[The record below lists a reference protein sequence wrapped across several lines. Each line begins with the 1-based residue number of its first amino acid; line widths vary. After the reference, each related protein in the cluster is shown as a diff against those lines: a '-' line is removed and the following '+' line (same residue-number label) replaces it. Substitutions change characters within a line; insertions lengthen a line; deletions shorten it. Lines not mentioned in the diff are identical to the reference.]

1 MGQAAGLKPAGDG
14 ERGGIELGSQMRL
27 SLWGKVGLEAEC
39 VFSGAESEMKLLLF
53 EWPHGIGNG
62 ETEGIDV
69 SPKRCLWPSLEGFVI
84 GKVLA
89 LQRICGTW
97 SFTGHPFTERDTGAQ
112 RVEVTCTDAGLN
124 PLNSLSVPILLLP
137 FLIRVWGRERECR
150 AVGSD
155 AMVGDPAIWDL
166 ANWAGIESAKEVTSF
181 TSEKN
186 GGKVIFPGAESV

>member
-1 MGQAAGLKPAGDG
+1 M
-14 ERGGIELGSQMRL
+14 
-27 SLWGKVGLEAEC
+27 
-39 VFSGAESEMKLLLF
+39 FSGAESEMKLLLF